1 MPHFYKENTIE
12 KGIAVIS
19 SYSHLFWVVWSDSH
33 RGKNDCTK
41 MSTNEAPVVLLQEG
55 PLYATFVNFI
65 SLAFFLSSAKI
76 LIKRE
81 FLLKALLLFNLHN
94 NAHRLPVQLKCSIL
108 PTDFPEFLQTNMYS
122 MITIHKL
129 SAGLQKGRH

>member
-1 MPHFYKENTIE
+1 
-12 KGIAVIS
+12 
-19 SYSHLFWVVWSDSH
+19 
-33 RGKNDCTK
+33 

-65 SLAFFLSSAKI
+65 SLAFFLLSAKI

-81 FLLKALLLFNLHN
+81 FLFKALFLFNLHN
-94 NAHRLPVQLKCSIL
+94 NAHRLPVKLKCSIL
-108 PTDFPEFLQTNMYS
+108 PTAFPEFLQTNMYS

-129 SAGLQKGRH
+129 SAGL